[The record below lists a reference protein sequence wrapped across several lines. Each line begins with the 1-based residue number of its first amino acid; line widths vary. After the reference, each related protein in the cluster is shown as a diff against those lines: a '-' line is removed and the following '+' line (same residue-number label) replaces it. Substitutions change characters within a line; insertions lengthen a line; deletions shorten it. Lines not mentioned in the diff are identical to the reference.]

1 MNAFLQTIVALC
13 AALLASELLQ
23 RLCPED
29 AAVRFAGG
37 LAALF
42 LLLSAAASLFSLDWD
57 LELSAAPIQRQQDQL
72 SSYVEE
78 RYEEAAQQDGESY
91 VQGLLAAAGL
101 QAKEIRVKTDRNAQG
116 SIVMTEV
123 AVRFVYPSE
132 AERARALLSGVLG
145 DEVRIT
151 VETGEEETSA
161 A

>member
-1 MNAFLQTIVALC
+1 MERNSKEDRKWKSRCFVISVNRRQG
-13 AALLASELLQ
+13 AADVPGKPTS
-23 RLCPED
+23 
-29 AAVRFAGG
+29 
-37 LAALF
+37 
-42 LLLSAAASLFSLDWD
+42 
-57 LELSAAPIQRQQDQL
+57 IQRQQDQL

>member
-1 MNAFLQTIVALC
+1 M
-13 AALLASELLQ
+13 
-23 RLCPED
+23 
-29 AAVRFAGG
+29 
-37 LAALF
+37 
-42 LLLSAAASLFSLDWD
+42 
-57 LELSAAPIQRQQDQL
+57 
-72 SSYVEE
+72 
-78 RYEEAAQQDGESY
+78 
-91 VQGLLAAAGL
+91 QGLLAAAGL

-145 DEVRIT
+145 EEVRIT

>member
-1 MNAFLQTIVALC
+1 MGGVGKIRKKRTGTVRSGRFC
-13 AALLASELLQ
+13 CFRLLL
-23 RLCPED
+23 
-29 AAVRFAGG
+29 
-37 LAALF
+37 LF
-42 LLLSAAASLFSLDWD
+42 LL
-57 LELSAAPIQRQQDQL
+57 
-72 SSYVEE
+72 
-78 RYEEAAQQDGESY
+78 
-91 VQGLLAAAGL
+91 LLAAAGL